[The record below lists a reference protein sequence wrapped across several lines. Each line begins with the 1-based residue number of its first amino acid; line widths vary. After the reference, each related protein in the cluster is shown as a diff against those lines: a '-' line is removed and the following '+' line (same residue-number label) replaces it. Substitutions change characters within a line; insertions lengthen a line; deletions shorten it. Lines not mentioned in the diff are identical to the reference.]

1 MNLEQI
7 ISSCKKNQATA
18 QHQLYQYLGP
28 KLFGFCL
35 KYSRN
40 YDEAKDHLQESF
52 LLIFKNIHQFS
63 AKSSIENWAKKI
75 TINYCINQYKKNS
88 IFTSTEDFP
97 DEETSEEVELEENIS
112 LEELLKLIQELPD
125 QYRLVFN
132 MYVLDGYTHK
142 EISETIGISEGTSK
156 SNLSRAKM
164 ILKEKIIN
172 QQKNTLSHHEK

>member
-1 MNLEQI
+1 MNLEQV
-7 ISSCKKNQATA
+7 ISSCKKSQATA

-63 AKSSIENWAKKI
+63 EKSSIENWAKKI
-75 TINYCINQYKKNS
+75 AINYCISQYKKNS
-88 IFTSTEDFP
+88 FLTFTEDFP
-97 DEETSEEVELEENIS
+97 EDETQDEADLEDNIN

-132 MYVLDGYTHK
+132 MYVLDEYSHK
-142 EISETIGISEGTSK
+142 EIAEIIGISEGTSK
-156 SNLSRAKM
+156 SNLSRAKT
-164 ILKEKIIN
+164 ILKQKIIN
-172 QQKNTLSHHEK
+172 QKKNTLFHHE